1 MPLNIRDP
9 RAHALARELAARRGA
24 TMTEAIIAALE
35 GELRRERE
43 RPSLPDRLADIAR
56 QLKAEAQA
64 PGREMTKDEIDD
76 MWGH

>member
-1 MPLNIRDP
+1 
-9 RAHALARELAARRGA
+9 
-24 TMTEAIIAALE
+24 MTEAIIAALE

-43 RPSLPDRLADIAR
+43 RRSLPDRLADIAR
-56 QLKAEAQA
+56 RLKAEAQA

>member
-24 TMTEAIIAALE
+24 PMTEAIIEALE
-35 GELRRERE
+35 CELRRERE

-56 QLKAEAQA
+56 QLKSEARA
-64 PGREMTKDEIDD
+64 PRREMTKDEIDD